1 MKYLRITC
9 VFIFLACLIAV
20 GQVNQ
25 IWYKKGKVL
34 YAVPV
39 AGIDSVT
46 YGQFLSADTFFIV
59 IDRASRRIVY
69 DTVDVHVPGMVFH
82 DTIHTTRTVHLNP
95 GRRIGVFSV
104 AKDRQVSFSQGNLQ
118 YIQNQNIWKFADQQ
132 YEYIGAGNVKDGQL
146 ANKID
151 LFGWSGDN
159 TTAPFGVSTST
170 TAADY
175 AGEFVDWG
183 VNEING
189 EAPNTWRTLTK
200 DEWEYL
206 FEKRKNAPKL
216 YGVAQVNG
224 SNGIIILPDNWSFAN
239 GISFKT
245 GLHSVETDDYSIFQS
260 FTDQEFSVLESF
272 GAVFIH
278 ASGWR
283 EGISIEKSQRSGY
296 YWSSTPYNNTDAY
309 RMTFYSYYLKPC
321 DIHYKY
327 RGRSVRLV
335 HDTIVPPPMPEYVD
349 LGLSVKWATFNVGAM
364 APEEYGNYFAW
375 GEVEPKAEYSWE
387 NYKWGD
393 GTASNMTKYNEKDGL
408 TTLELSDDAA
418 HVNWGGKWRMP
429 TDAEF
434 TELREKCKWEWTTQN
449 GVNGYKVIGVNG
461 KSIFLPVSGFY
472 YDNGLVYV
480 NDHGDYWSS
489 TKNVQSGALH
499 VYTDQDKILKSS
511 SHRYYGFP
519 IRAVYDDSMVILTIN
534 SIPADAEVGFYYS
547 GGSHV
552 HGNSVMVKKGAS
564 PLYQVAATKEG
575 YLSQGD
581 TLHKVTK
588 DTTLNITLKPFSE
601 GTWVKIDNNEFTK
614 VESYYVSK
622 KTGQFVGPH
631 SNWNYFYAPVVPGET
646 YRVCANAGQLAAI
659 WYAASNAPNQEDS
672 IRPKMVA
679 CSENGGITRYIAEEF
694 TIPEGATYLIINHA
708 GADKNLVIERKVPDP
723 CQVVRVNDTLSINM
737 MCVEG
742 GTFMMGA
749 MDGDTLARNAEKPAH
764 LVTLN
769 YDYSI
774 MQTEVTQEMW
784 EAVMGEDI
792 YDLIA
797 ESPYPSSKPISTKGN
812 FPVGYVR
819 LKQCLE
825 FIDSL
830 NARTGL
836 HFRMP
841 TEAEWEYAARGGH
854 RSKGFLYSGSDDMS
868 DVAHINYG
876 IVAKLRPNELGIYD
890 MSGNI
895 AEMTL
900 DYLVDHE
907 TGYPSAE
914 AQVNPRRI
922 STSGNRAVRGL
933 KRFSSYVNLRISHRS
948 AYTPSWCGPGMGFR
962 LVLPEERDFRTIYVN
977 GVFFDMAFVEGGTFV
992 MGDDS
997 SDNASPAH
1005 QVTLSD
1011 YYIGQTEVTQALWT
1025 AVMGTNPSKFRG
1037 NNLPVECVS
1046 WEDCQVFVQK
1056 LSEMTGLHFRL
1067 PTEAEWEYAARGGV
1081 KSRGYKYVG
1090 SDDVDSVAWYG
1101 VNSGQKT
1108 HSIAGKKPNELGIY
1122 DMSGNVWE
1130 WCQDWHEPYTA
1141 EAMENSQGASEGEK
1155 PVIRGGCWHYNPIQ
1169 CTPTYRYSYY
1179 NRTGSGSST
1188 GFRIVLDIK

>member
-1 MKYLRITC
+1 MVKRYFVIFLSLITFISVHSQVREVMFNKGSFYSQATLMVDTIYNTSYEKDSVMVIVPRGEGIVYPNNETMGQFVTWMQGHPVYATPIVQYDSVAHRRNISGDTLRI
-9 VFIFLACLIAV
+9 IFSNSTKSLPQYTKQSV
-20 GQVNQ
+20 VWQHRQVT
-25 IWYKKGKVL
+25 IT
-34 YAVPV
+34 
-39 AGIDSVT
+39 DSA
-46 YGQFLSADTFFIV
+46 QLLSAEQYKAIAQGGDTSLFILEPTV
-59 IDRASRRIVY
+59 IYTDTLRIRNIV
-69 DTVDVHVPGMVFH
+69 DTV
-82 DTIHTTRTVHLNP
+82 
-95 GRRIGVFSV
+95 
-104 AKDRQVSFSQGNLQ
+104 
-118 YIQNQNIWKFADQQ
+118 Y
-132 YEYIGAGNVKDGQL
+132 
-146 ANKID
+146 
-151 LFGWSGDN
+151 
-159 TTAPFGVSTST
+159 
-170 TAADY
+170 
-175 AGEFVDWG
+175 GE
-183 VNEING
+183 
-189 EAPNTWRTLTK
+189 T
-200 DEWEYL
+200 
-206 FEKRKNAPKL
+206 
-216 YGVAQVNG
+216 
-224 SNGIIILPDNWSFAN
+224 
-239 GISFKT
+239 
-245 GLHSVETDDYSIFQS
+245 H
-260 FTDQEFSVLESF
+260 
-272 GAVFIH
+272 
-278 ASGWR
+278 
-283 EGISIEKSQRSGY
+283 
-296 YWSSTPYNNTDAY
+296 
-309 RMTFYSYYLKPC
+309 
-321 DIHYKY
+321 
-327 RGRSVRLV
+327 
-335 HDTIVPPPMPEYVD
+335 EYVD
-349 LGLSVKWATFNVGAM
+349 LGLSVLWATCNIGANS
-364 APEEYGNYFAW
+364 PEEYGDYFAW
-375 GEVEPKAEYSWE
+375 GEVEPKTEYSWK
-387 NYKWGD
+387 NYKWCD
-393 GTASNMTKYNEKDGL
+393 GTASNMTKYNENDGL
-408 TTLELSDDAA
+408 TILHLDDDAA
-418 HVNWGGKWRMP
+418 HVNWGDKWRMP
-429 TDAEF
+429 TMEEAK
-434 TELREKCKWEWTTQN
+434 ELYDNCNWKPETRN
-449 GVNGYKVIGVNG
+449 GIDGYCVIGPNG
-461 KSIFLPVSGFY
+461 NSIFIPIAGFY
-472 YDNGLVYV
+472 NKDQYGDGLQNTNINAYYWTRTRTTDLQGEAYDLGL
-480 NDHGDYWSS
+480 N
-489 TKNVQSGALH
+489 TLQGAYGIVFNTRRL
-499 VYTDQDKILKSS
+499 
-511 SHRYYGFP
+511 GFP
-519 IRAVYDDSMVILTIN
+519 VRAVYDDSMVIFTIN
-534 SIPADAEVGFYYS
+534 CTPEDAEVGFHYS
-547 GGSHV
+547 GGYHV

-581 TLHKVTK
+581 TLHKITK
-588 DTTLNITLKPFSE
+588 DTTLTITLKPFSD
-601 GTWVKIDNNEFTK
+601 GTWIKVDNSEFTK
-614 VESYYVSK
+614 VESYFVSRK
-622 KTGQFVGPH
+622 NGYFSGPY

-646 YRVCANAGQLAAI
+646 YRVCAKAGQHAAI

-708 GADKNLVIERKVPDP
+708 GEDKNLVIERKVPDP

-797 ESPYPSSKPISTKGN
+797 ESSYPDSKPISTKGN

-868 DVAHINYG
+868 DVAYINYG
-876 IVAKLRPNELGIYD
+876 IVAKLKPNELGIYD

-922 STSGNRAVRGL
+922 SSSGNRAVRGL

-977 GVFFDMAFVEGGTFV
+977 GVFFDMAFVEGGTFM

-1011 YYIGQTEVTQALWT
+1011 YYIGQTEVTQALWK
-1025 AVMGTNPSKFRG
+1025 AVMGTNPSKFSG

-1067 PTEAEWEYAARGGV
+1067 PTEAEWEFAARGGV
-1081 KSRGYKYVG
+1081 KSRGYAYVG

-1101 VNSGQKT
+1101 DNSGQKT
-1108 HSIAGKKPNELGIY
+1108 HLIAGKKPNELGIY

-1141 EAMENSQGASEGEK
+1141 EPQVNPKGASEGEK
-1155 PVIRGGCWHYNPIQ
+1155 RVLRGGAYDVIK
-1169 CTPTYRYSYY
+1169 
-1179 NRTGSGSST
+1179 SSCYVLCRV
-1188 GFRIVLDIK
+1188 GRFPNHISNFAGLRIVLDISNKNE